1 MTTSKS
7 SKASSRPRAAD
18 PVVVRG
24 STVVRRSDGSFKLAL
39 KISDPDA
46 RKDVKALQDRLI
58 RSPKQAEA
66 LLRET
71 GLHTATGRLTKR
83 FGG

>member
-7 SKASSRPRAAD
+7 SRASSRPRAAGL
-18 PVVVRG
+18 VVRG
-24 STVVRRSDGSFKLAL
+24 STVVRSSDGSFKLAL

-46 RKDVKALQDRLI
+46 RKDVKALQDKLI

-71 GLHTATGRLTKR
+71 GIHTATGRLTKR